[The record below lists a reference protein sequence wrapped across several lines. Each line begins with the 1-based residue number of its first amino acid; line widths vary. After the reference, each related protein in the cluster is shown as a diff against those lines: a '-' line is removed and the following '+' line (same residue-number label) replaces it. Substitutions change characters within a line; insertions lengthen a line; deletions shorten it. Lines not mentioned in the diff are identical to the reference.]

1 MHIKHRWSA
10 RTAAGLVLF
19 LAAACAWSAP
29 RAHSWRL
36 VDLGTLGGSGS
47 FATAVS
53 DNGFVAGCSNTP
65 SGDVHAFLYR
75 NGRMVDLAGDEAGNS
90 CALAVNGRGEAA
102 GRNGSGEL
110 VVWSGNGVVA
120 LGVKGNVGAMNDAG
134 LVVGSYTADGVE
146 RAFAW
151 EGGTFRDLGAGPGS
165 TANDVNARG
174 EIVGQANGHAF
185 AMLRDG
191 VLRDLGT
198 LGGST
203 SVANGINERGQ
214 IVGMADTALHRPTA
228 FVYSGTMRQ
237 LAGPEFSGAVDVD
250 NRGLVVSSA
259 EGYYGYI
266 VQGDAVTRLDKLPDV
281 VAKGWHHM
289 EPTDMNAR
297 GWIAGTGFDPEGN
310 PRAFLLLP
318 R

>member
-102 GRNGSGEL
+102 GRNGSGE
-110 VVWSGNGVVA
+110 
-120 LGVKGNVGAMNDAG
+120 
-134 LVVGSYTADGVE
+134 
-146 RAFAW
+146 
-151 EGGTFRDLGAGPGS
+151 
-165 TANDVNARG
+165 
-174 EIVGQANGHAF
+174 QAA
-185 AMLRDG
+185 
-191 VLRDLGT
+191 
-198 LGGST
+198 
-203 SVANGINERGQ
+203 
-214 IVGMADTALHRPTA
+214 
-228 FVYSGTMRQ
+228 
-237 LAGPEFSGAVDVD
+237 
-250 NRGLVVSSA
+250 
-259 EGYYGYI
+259 
-266 VQGDAVTRLDKLPDV
+266 
-281 VAKGWHHM
+281 
-289 EPTDMNAR
+289 
-297 GWIAGTGFDPEGN
+297 
-310 PRAFLLLP
+310 PRATSLNHKARAERQP
-318 R
+318 AHAEA